1 MKDDFNFSASIKQ
14 SIGGDEYYS
23 PQNVVNMIIPYIPKN
38 KTIWCPICLA
48 VNGYECGFADGVEE
62 GKKQMLDEM
71 LAVMHTSEFKDKW
84 ADAPLG
90 VTIFDFVAEY
100 FTPKGEKT

>member
-1 MKDDFNFSASIKQ
+1 MTKEEIRQKAIESAKEIAQGCCKPCKEC
-14 SIGGDEYYS
+14 EYGEYF
-23 PQNVVNMIIPYIPKN
+23 PVNRDV
-38 KTIWCPICLA
+38 TCLA